1 MCEEAIRDSINTNID
16 INTILLFIDKG
27 IINN

>member
-1 MCEEAIRDSINTNID
+1 MCEEAIRDSIKTNID
-16 INTILLFIDKG
+16 INTILLFIDRG